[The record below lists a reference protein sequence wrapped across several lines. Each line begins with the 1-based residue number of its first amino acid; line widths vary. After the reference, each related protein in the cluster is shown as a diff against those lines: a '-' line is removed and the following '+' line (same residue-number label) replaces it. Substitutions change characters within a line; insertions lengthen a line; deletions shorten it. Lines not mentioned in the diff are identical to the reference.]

1 MGVLMEPGGGVG
13 TMGLTLLAAN
23 GLSLESGTTGCGPS
37 LTGGPE
43 PAVPRFS
50 GNESL
55 RFCVFV
61 MHAC

>member
-1 MGVLMEPGGGVG
+1 
-13 TMGLTLLAAN
+13 MGLTLLAAN